1 MAKIETVG
9 VCGAGVMGAQLAALF
24 ASAGLRVHLL
34 DLNQELAEKGLAGA
48 LAAKPAAFFLRRFA
62 KSVTPGNYEDHLDR
76 LEQCDWV
83 IEAIA
88 ERLDWKRGLY
98 ERIAPHLKPDAYLTS
113 NTSGLSVA
121 ELTAELDA
129 DLRRRFLITHFFNP
143 PRYMRLVEIVTGEAT
158 STEARD
164 ALSAFISETLGKG
177 VVPAKDTPNFI
188 ANRIGIFGM
197 MLALKLSRDMNLSVE
212 QVDAITGPVMG
223 RPKSATYR
231 TADLV
236 GLDVLATVART
247 SYEQCPDDEA
257 RELLPPPPVLDEMIE
272 RGWLGQKSGGGFYRK
287 EGKQIL
293 ALDLDKLEYLPKT
306 KPRMAGIGVARRF
319 TDLGRKLHALVYNPD
334 LAGRFAWELTIGAL
348 AYSANRLGEITD
360 EVADVDRAMRWGF
373 GWELGPFEVW
383 DAIGVE
389 KSVRRME
396 SEGKPVPRVVQD
408 LLVSGEDAFYRRDR
422 EGRQMVFDPAAG
434 ETSLLAGEPK
444 TVVLADRK
452 AAGGEILRNWSASLV
467 DLGDGVGCLEFHSAL
482 QPLMNPI
489 DGAIL
494 EMAGAAME
502 RAAREGMR
510 GLVISHE
517 GTHFCAG
524 ANLALILELARAK
537 RFDMVEA
544 ISREYQEL
552 TQLIKYA
559 EYPVVAAPFG
569 LCLGGGFEMVA
580 PCRQVVALAE
590 LYCGAVE
597 VGVGLI
603 PGAGGTLRLLTHW
616 SERLPPRRLGPMV
629 PVQKAFETVAFA
641 KVSTSAHEAVGL
653 GYLRQDN
660 RIVLSREHQITV
672 AKEMVLTLAEG
683 YEPPAPPELVPPG
696 PGGRLAVESAV
707 EGLRKAGKISEHDAH
722 IGRMLARV
730 VTGGERGNGLEV
742 VGEEYFLEIERE
754 VFVSL
759 SGEPKSQ
766 ARMAHMLKAGKPL
779 RN

>member
-1 MAKIETVG
+1 MAKIETIG

-24 ASAGLRVHLL
+24 ASAGQRVHLL
-34 DLNQELAEKGLAGA
+34 DLSQELAEKGLAGA
-48 LAAKPAAFFLRRFA
+48 RAAKPAAFYLGRFA
-62 KSVTPGNYEDHLDR
+62 KRVTPGNYDDHLDR
-76 LEQCDWV
+76 LEECDWV

-88 ERLDWKRGLY
+88 ERLEWKRELY
-98 ERIAPHLKPDAYLTS
+98 ERIAPHLRADAFLTS
-113 NTSGLSVA
+113 NTSGLSLA

-143 PRYMRLVEIVTGEAT
+143 PRYMRLVELVTGEAT
-158 STEARD
+158 SSGAREEL
-164 ALSAFISETLGKG
+164 AGFISETLGKG

-197 MLALKLSRDMNLSVE
+197 MLALKLTQDMGLSIE

-247 SYEQCPDDEA
+247 SHEQCPEDES
-257 RELLPPPPVLDEMIE
+257 RQLLAPPPMLDELIE
-272 RGWLGQKSGGGFYRK
+272 RGRLGQKSGGGFYRK
-287 EGKQIL
+287 EGKKIL
-293 ALDLDKLEYLPKT
+293 ALDLETLEYRPRG

-319 TDLGRKLHALVYNPD
+319 TDLGRKLHALLYNPD
-334 LAGRFAWELTIGAL
+334 PAGRFAWELTIGSL
-348 AYSANRLGEITD
+348 AYAARRLGEIAD
-360 EVADVDRAMRWGF
+360 SVADIDRAMRWGF

-389 KSVRRME
+389 KSARRME
-396 SEGKPVPRVVQD
+396 SEGKPLPPLVRD
-408 LLVSGEDAFYRRDR
+408 LLGSGDGVFYRRD
-422 EGRQMVFDPAAG
+422 EAGRQLVFDPAAKAAQA
-434 ETSLLAGEPK
+434 LAPQPR
-444 TVVLADRK
+444 TVALADRK

-494 EMAGAAME
+494 EMAGEALE
-502 RAAREGMR
+502 RAAREGMQ
-510 GLVISHE
+510 GLVVSHE

-524 ANLALILELARAK
+524 ANLALILELARAG
-537 RFDMVEA
+537 RFEMIEE
-544 ISREYQEL
+544 ISRRFQEL

-559 EYPVVAAPFG
+559 AFPVVAAPFS

-616 SERLPPRRLGPMV
+616 SERLPPRRMGPMAA
-629 PVQKAFETVAFA
+629 VQKAFETVAFA
-641 KVSTSAHEAVGL
+641 KVSTSAHEAVDL
-653 GYLRQDN
+653 GYLRRDN
-660 RIVLSREHQITV
+660 RIVLSRDHQIAV

-683 YEPPAPPELVPPG
+683 YAPPVPPELLPPG
-696 PGGRLAVESAV
+696 VGGRLALESAV
-707 EGLRKAGKISEHDAH
+707 DGLRKAGKISDHDAH
-722 IGRMLARV
+722 IGRSLARV
-730 VTGGERGNGLEV
+730 VTGGERANGLAPVDEQ
-742 VGEEYFLEIERE
+742 YLLELERE

-759 SGEPKSQ
+759 AGEGKSQ
-766 ARMAHMLKAGKPL
+766 ERMAHMLRTGKPL

>member
-1 MAKIETVG
+1 MARIETVG
-9 VCGAGVMGAQLAALF
+9 VCGAGTMGAQLAALF

-34 DLNQELAEKGLAGA
+34 DLKQELAEKGLGGA
-48 LAAKPAAFFLRRFA
+48 LAARPAAFYLKRFA
-62 KSVTPGNYEDHLDR
+62 KRVTPGNYEDHLDR
-76 LEQCDWV
+76 IAECDWV

-98 ERIAPHLKPDAYLTS
+98 ARLAPHLKPEAFLTS
-113 NTSGLSVA
+113 NTSGLSLA
-121 ELTAELDA
+121 ELTAELDP
-129 DLRRRFLITHFFNP
+129 DLQRRFLITHFFNP
-143 PRYMRLVEIVTGEAT
+143 PRYMRLVEIVTGETTDAA
-158 STEARD
+158 ARD
-164 ALSAFISETLGKG
+164 ELAGFISETLGKG
-177 VVPAKDTPNFI
+177 VVPARDTPNFI

-197 MLALKLSRDMNLSVE
+197 MLALKLTREMNLSVE
-212 QVDAITGPVMG
+212 KVDAISGPVMG

-247 SYEQCPDDEA
+247 SYEQCPEDESRA
-257 RELLPPPPVLDEMIE
+257 LLEPPPVLAELLE

-293 ALDLDKLEYLPKT
+293 ALDLEKLEYVPLV

-319 TDLGRKLHALVYNPD
+319 TDLRAKLDALVYNPD
-334 LAGRFAWELTIGAL
+334 PAGRFAWELTIGAL
-348 AYSANRLGEITD
+348 AYAANRLGEVTD
-360 EVADVDRAMRWGF
+360 DVADIDRAMRWGF

-383 DAIGVE
+383 DAIGVD
-389 KSVRRME
+389 KSVRRMA
-396 SEGKPVPRVVQD
+396 SEGKPVPAAVQK
-408 LLVSGEDAFYRRDR
+408 LLGSGEGSFYHRDEAGRRL
-422 EGRQMVFDPAAG
+422 VFDPVAGAAKV
-434 ETSLLAGEPK
+434 SAAPAG
-444 TVVLADRK
+444 TVSLADRK
-452 AAGGEILRNWSASLV
+452 AAGGEVLRNWSASLV

-482 QPLMNPI
+482 QPQMNPV

-494 EMAGAAME
+494 EMAAAALD
-502 RAAREGMR
+502 RAAHEGFK

-524 ANLALILELARAK
+524 ANLALILELGRAK
-537 RFDMVEA
+537 RFDVIEA
-544 ISREYQEL
+544 ISRDFQGL

-559 EYPVVAAPFG
+559 GFPVVAAPFS

-603 PGAGGTLRLLTHW
+603 PGAGGTMRLLTHW
-616 SERLPPRRLGPMV
+616 SERLPPRKLGPMV
-629 PVQKAFETVAFA
+629 PAQKAFETVAFA
-641 KVSTSAHEAVGL
+641 KVSTSAHEAVAL

-660 RIVLSREHQITV
+660 RIVLSREHQIAV
-672 AKEMVLTLAEG
+672 AKEMVLSLAER
-683 YEPPAPPELVPPG
+683 YTPPAPPELVPAG
-696 PGGRLAVESAV
+696 PGGRLAIESAV
-707 EGLRKAGKISEHDAH
+707 DGLRKAGKISDHDAH
-722 IGRMLARV
+722 IGRLLARV
-730 VTGGERGNGLEV
+730 VTGGDRANGLEV
-742 VGEEYFLEIERE
+742 VSEQVLLDLERE

-759 SGEPKSQ
+759 AGEPKSQ
-766 ARMAHMLKAGKPL
+766 ARMAHMLKKGKPL